1 MKRDRLVLKAYGF
14 NPNDNLLK
22 DLLEDFLAFNLDL
35 AEKEKRGNAIA
46 SAWIPLQLS

>member
-22 DLLEDFLAFNLDL
+22 DLLENFLAFNLEL
-35 AEKEKRGNAIA
+35 AEKEKQGNAIA
-46 SAWIPLQLS
+46 GLWAPIEG